1 MRRAFGLDA
10 AECAAM
16 VKILATVAIA
26 VVVLG
31 AVTQLV
37 IPGFVERHVESKL
50 EEEGDSGTAVV
61 DVKAFPAVR
70 LLWESG
76 DRFEARGR
84 GLTIDLDRR
93 IDDPLARLQGFDE
106 VDIDFEDMTSGPV
119 NVQAFSLVKNEDD
132 TSYYLRM
139 EAETTPLALAEAV
152 GGQLGGELGRL
163 IAGAATS
170 TLPGGG
176 ETDLPIDMEG
186 QVSRGDGGT
195 VDADAVEASVAGV
208 PAGPFA
214 EAMVQAVLERL

>member
-1 MRRAFGLDA
+1 MAKVLA
-10 AECAAM
+10 A
-16 VKILATVAIA
+16 VAIGI
-26 VVVLG
+26 VVLG
-31 AVTQLV
+31 GITQLV
-37 IPGFVERHVESKL
+37 IPGFVERHIESNL
-50 EEEGDSGTAVV
+50 EEDGDAGTAVV

-70 LLWESG
+70 LLWGSG

-84 GLTIDLDRR
+84 GLTIDLDKRT
-93 IDDPLARLQGFDE
+93 DDPLGRLKRFDE
-106 VDIDFEDMTSGPV
+106 VDIDFTDLTSGPV
-119 NVQAFSLVKNEDD
+119 DVRAFSLVKNEGD

-152 GGQLGGELGRL
+152 GGEIGGELGRL

-176 ETDLPIDMEG
+176 ETDLPVDMAG
-186 QVSRGDGGT
+186 PVTRADGGA
-195 VDADAVEASVAGV
+195 VDAGRVEASVAGI